1 MIGSNK
7 QVRIWLENQP
17 DKTWEIKEYH
27 EKRSNNANSYYW
39 VLLTQLAGLLRIS
52 NEEAHLM
59 MIKSYSKIICLVN
72 LPETV
77 NPESFIKYYEKTR
90 NGTIKGVP
98 VIQYKVYQPSS
109 SMNSKEFTRLLDGL
123 ISECKELGIETKT
136 PDQLRELE
144 GYEK

>member
-1 MIGSNK
+1 MIGTNK

-52 NEEAHLM
+52 NEEAHFL
-59 MIKSYSKIICLVN
+59 MIKSYSQVYVVN
-72 LPETV
+72 LPEAV
-77 NPESFIKYYEKTR
+77 NPRHIFRYYEISK

-109 SMNSKEFTRLLDGL
+109 EMNSKEFTRLLDGL

-136 PDQLRELE
+136 PDQLKELE

>member
-1 MIGSNK
+1 ML
-7 QVRIWLENQP
+7 WLSMQ
-17 DKTWEIKEYH
+17 DDTKTYEVKEYH

-39 VLLTQLAGLLRIS
+39 VLLTQLAGILRIS
-52 NEEAHLM
+52 NEEAHFNIL
-59 MIKSYSKIICLVN
+59 KSYSNMYLVN
-72 LPETV
+72 LPEEV
-77 NPESFIKYYEKTR
+77 KPKHIFKYYEQYKT
-90 NGTIKGVP
+90 GTIKGMP

-109 SMNSKEFTRLLDGL
+109 EMNSKEFTRLLDGL